1 MQLTSDGT
9 ILMSIVCAITFIIAF
24 VGFVRTEDV
33 RSCYS
38 SVVRAIC
45 YLSGAI
51 LAAQVT
57 VVVFIT
63 TIMILA
69 INLKDSKSDYRA
81 IYSNNLKATVSFK
94 TDLDERE
101 FVGGQKIKETT
112 NRQSGILTISK
123 DAVKVTRRVS
133 GTEYLGDV
141 EKGSI
146 VEKIEYSNTLQ
157 ESKMFGSTLMTN
169 KENRLKIHLKKTAEE
184 SAKEKKNAEIEKDL
198 NSILESSK

>member
-1 MQLTSDGT
+1 MQVTSAGT
-9 ILMSIVCAITFIIAF
+9 ILMSIICAITFITAF
-24 VGFVRTEDV
+24 VIFVRIEDV
-33 RSCYS
+33 RSCHRL
-38 SVVRAIC
+38 VVRAIG
-45 YLSGAI
+45 YLFGAI

-57 VVVFIT
+57 VAAFVT

-69 INLKDSKSDYRA
+69 INLKDSKSDYHT
-81 IYSNNLKATVSFK
+81 IYSNDLKATVSFK

-101 FVGGQKIKETT
+101 FVGGQKVKEITS
-112 NRQSGILTISK
+112 RQSGILTISK

-169 KENRLKIHLKKTAEE
+169 KENRLKIHLKKSE
-184 SAKEKKNAEIEKDL
+184 SEITKEKKNAEIEKDL
-198 NSILESSK
+198 NSILESSN

>member
-198 NSILESSK
+198 NSILESSD

>member
-57 VVVFIT
+57 VVAFIT

-69 INLKDSKSDYRA
+69 IDLKDSKSDYRT
-81 IYSNNLKATVSFK
+81 IYSNDLKATVSFK

-169 KENRLKIHLKKTAEE
+169 KENRLKIHLKTPE
-184 SAKEKKNAEIEKDL
+184 SKIAKEKQDAQNRKEL
-198 NSILESSK
+198 NSLLDKD